1 MRRLPPALRRACV
14 PVPVVVVVFVAV
26 ALSGCGADSK
36 TNGLEKMSAGQV
48 QRKAAAALGSAKS
61 AHVKGTGVFG
71 GYPVQFDLRISGTST
86 SGALAA
92 EGVRFEITKIGEST
106 YVKGSEPALRKLGAA
121 ASAARAGAN
130 RWLKLGP
137 KQVTLWEGFSLA
149 ELADQLVHDDNPV
162 DPRVTQGTL
171 DGRRVVV
178 LTQQNG
184 SKLYVANTG
193 RAYPL
198 RGQYKG
204 AAPARID
211 FTEYGTDFRITAP
224 ENAID
229 VAKQLDRSD

>member
-14 PVPVVVVVFVAV
+14 PAPFVLVLAAL
-26 ALSGCGADSK
+26 ALSGCGADAK
-36 TNGLEKMSAGQV
+36 TNGLEKLSGGQV

-71 GYPVQFDLRISGTST
+71 GYPVQFDQRISGTST

-92 EGVRFEITKIGEST
+92 DGVRVEITKIGEST
-106 YVKGSEPALRKLGAA
+106 YVKGSGPALRKLGA
-121 ASAARAGAN
+121 SAAAARVGAN

-137 KQVTLWEGFSLA
+137 KQVTLWEGFSLE
-149 ELADQLVHDDNPV
+149 ELADQLVHDDSPV
-162 DPRVTQGTL
+162 DPRVTQAKL

-178 LTQQNG
+178 LTQRNG
-184 SKLYVANTG
+184 SKLYVANSG
-193 RAYPL
+193 RAYPV
-198 RGQYKG
+198 RGEYKG
-204 AAPARID
+204 PAPARID